1 MTFADDSKVNII
13 AKKQADSELTALGFT
28 IGKSTLDEV
37 KTKFQ
42 SKEFIHEADAASG
55 IKILCYKA
63 ANGSTIAFESGDKG
77 RQDNVITSISINGS
91 EQPYR
96 LGKQCEKTSLI
107 KAKLGING
115 VSLGMSSDLIKMV
128 KGKPSA
134 STADSIV
141 YQYEVKEKVDKDE
154 TTIISN
160 MSIRMIQNAV
170 SSITVTKAETKFI
183 LQ

>member
-1 MTFADDSKVNII
+1 MTLADDLKVNII
-13 AKKQADSELTALGFT
+13 AKKQADSELTVLGFT

-42 SKEFIHEADAASG
+42 SKEFFHEADAASG

-63 ANGSTIAFESGDKG
+63 GNGSTVAFESGEKG

-96 LGKQCEKTSLI
+96 LSKQCEKTSLI
-107 KAKLGING
+107 KTKLGING
-115 VSLGMSSDLIKMV
+115 VNLGMSSDLIKMV
-128 KGKPSA
+128 KGKPSSFSA
-134 STADSIV
+134 NSIV
-141 YQYEVKEKVDKDE
+141 YQYEVKEKIDKDE
-154 TTIISN
+154 TTVISN
-160 MSIRMIQNAV
+160 LSIRLTQNAV
-170 SSITVTKAETKFI
+170 SSITASKVETKFV